1 MRRAKSDQEP
11 VDPDE
16 PVGYYG
22 LQVGTPVVGTDGR
35 HLGTVQRVVIHERER
50 LLDGIVVQAADGR
63 RFVDAPEVVSMTRSR
78 VDVEYDEGGFHALPI
93 TGGVTAALDQGIRRL
108 RRRL

>member
-1 MRRAKSDQEP
+1 MRRGKGEQEA
-11 VDPDE
+11 VDPNE

-35 HLGTVQRVVIHERER
+35 SLGTVQRVVIHERER
-50 LLDGIVVQAADGR
+50 LLDGIVVQAEDGR

-78 VDVEYDEGGFHALPI
+78 VEVEYDEAGFLALPI
-93 TGGVTAALDQGIRRL
+93 AGGVTATLDQGIRRL
-108 RRRL
+108 RRRR